1 MKFKDNFRLGVAS
14 ASTQIEGGRVNS
26 NWNWF
31 SDQDKI
37 TDHSNVER
45 ANNHYELYAQDL
57 KLMAHMGIKDYPFSI
72 EWARIQPSENNFNS
86 DALVHYRDMI
96 LEMKEL
102 NIHPILTF
110 YHFSHP
116 MWFEEKGAWTKKE
129 NIIYFLRFVAKC
141 LDVFGDL
148 VDEYITINEP
158 NVYAVN
164 GHFFGVWPPEK
175 KSLSETIKVMSVF
188 ALAHIKAYELIH
200 TIRNNRNFTNTKVS
214 FAHHVR
220 DFATNSNSYLDKN
233 IASLFKS
240 LFQDKLTNAM
250 FLGKFDFPL
259 DNYGKVKQGQ
269 YIDFIAI
276 NYYTRTT
283 VKNLQEGFMDNC
295 YKNDLGWEIYP
306 QGLITVANELY
317 SVLNVPIYITENGT
331 CDNNDQFRNR
341 YLFDHLE
348 VVNQS
353 NLPIERY
360 YHWCFI
366 DNFEW
371 AEGESAR
378 FGLVH
383 NDYETQKRTIKHSG
397 HFYSQIIKEKGISEE
412 TYEYYVKNQHYH
424 K

>member
-1 MKFKDNFRLGVAS
+1 MEFKKNFRLGVAS

-31 SDQDKI
+31 SDQNKI
-37 TDHSNVER
+37 KDHSDVAR
-45 ANNHYELYAQDL
+45 ANNHYELYDQDL
-57 KLMAHMGIKDYPFSI
+57 RLMAQMGIKDYRFSI
-72 EWARIQPSENNFNS
+72 EWARIQPFENNFDS
-86 DALVHYRDMI
+86 DALIHYRDMI

-129 NIIYFLRFVAKC
+129 NIIYFLRFVSQC

-164 GHFFGVWPPEK
+164 GHFFGVWPPAK
-175 KSLSETIKVMSVF
+175 NSLTETIQVMSVF

-200 TIRNNRNFTNTKVS
+200 TIRKKRGYTNTIVS

-220 DFATNSNSYLDKN
+220 DFTAKTSCPLDKVSAK
-233 IASLFKS
+233 IFQS
-240 LFQDKLTNAM
+240 LFQDKLTKAM
-250 FLGKFDFPL
+250 FIGKFEFPL
-259 DNYGKVKQGQ
+259 INYGKVKQGQ

-276 NYYTRTT
+276 NYYTRSA
-283 VKNLQEGFMDNC
+283 VKNFSEGFMDDC
-295 YKNDLGWEIYP
+295 FKNDLGWEIFP
-306 QGLITVANELY
+306 QGLIAVATDLY
-317 SVLNVPIYITENGT
+317 TVLNLPIYITENGT
-331 CDNNDQFRNR
+331 CDNNDSFRNR
-341 YLFDHLE
+341 YLYDHLKVITE
-348 VVNQS
+348 S

-371 AEGESAR
+371 VEGESAQ

-383 NDYETQKRTIKHSG
+383 NDYKTQKRSIKHSG
-397 HFYSQIIKEKGISEE
+397 HFYSKIIKEKGISEE
-412 TYEYYVKNQHYH
+412 TYDSFVKHQHYH

>member
-1 MKFKDNFRLGVAS
+1 MEFKKNFRLGVAS

-31 SDQDKI
+31 SDQNKI
-37 TDHSNVER
+37 KDHSDVAR
-45 ANNHYELYAQDL
+45 ANNHYELYDQDL
-57 KLMAHMGIKDYPFSI
+57 RLMAQMGIKDYRFSI
-72 EWARIQPSENNFNS
+72 EWARIQPCENNFDS
-86 DALVHYRDMI
+86 DALIHYRDMI

-116 MWFEEKGAWTKKE
+116 MWFEEKGAWTNKE
-129 NIIYFLRFVAKC
+129 NIIYFLRFVSQC

-164 GHFFGVWPPEK
+164 GHLFGVWPPAK
-175 KSLSETIKVMSVF
+175 NSLTETIQVMSVL

-200 TIRNNRNFTNTKVS
+200 TIRKKRGYTNTTVS

-220 DFATNSNSYLDKN
+220 DFTAKTGCPLDK
-233 IASLFKS
+233 ASAKIFQS
-240 LFQDKLTNAM
+240 LFQDKLTKAM
-250 FLGKFDFPL
+250 FIGKFEFPL
-259 DNYGKVKQGQ
+259 INYGKVKQGQ

-276 NYYTRTT
+276 NYYTRTA
-283 VKNLQEGFMDNC
+283 VKNFSEGFMDDC
-295 YKNDLGWEIYP
+295 FKNDLGWEIFP
-306 QGLITVANELY
+306 QGLIAVATDLY
-317 SVLNVPIYITENGT
+317 TVLNLPIYITENGT
-331 CDNNDQFRNR
+331 CDNNDSFRNR
-341 YLFDHLE
+341 YLYDHLKVITE
-348 VVNQS
+348 S

-371 AEGESAR
+371 VEGESAR

-383 NDYETQKRTIKHSG
+383 NDYKTQKRSIKQSG
-397 HFYSQIIKEKGISEE
+397 HFYSKIIKEKGISEE
-412 TYEYYVKNQHYH
+412 TYDSFVKHQHYH